1 MKKLLSTLILSA
13 GMSLSATADT
23 SLLDS
28 SIVGYSDFSSL
39 TADFGTLKDSV
50 TLTQGADNLTLSGVN
65 FSTPAAS
72 NRNNMTVTMVLD
84 LGKINT
90 PQTYT
95 ALFNAKGG
103 SARLSTRF
111 CLIPNCPT
119 PSNSSTFM
127 TPAFPR
133 TR

>member
-65 FSTPAAS
+65 
-72 NRNNMTVTMVLD
+72 L
-84 LGKINT
+84 
-90 PQTYT
+90 
-95 ALFNAKGG
+95 AL
-103 SARLSTRF
+103 RLQAIAIT
-111 CLIPNCPT
+111 
-119 PSNSSTFM
+119 
-127 TPAFPR
+127 
-133 TR
+133 